1 MLRCNMLCCV
11 AACFATLQH
20 AVLRCNM
27 LCCAASAAI
36 LVQLNE
42 LRTSAAALQTEADR
56 LRADVRTSVATRRTP
71 LQLAVLCCNM
81 LQPIGHAASCAASV
95 GE

>member
-1 MLRCNMLCCV
+1 
-11 AACFATLQH
+11 
-20 AVLRCNM
+20 
-27 LCCAASAAI
+27 